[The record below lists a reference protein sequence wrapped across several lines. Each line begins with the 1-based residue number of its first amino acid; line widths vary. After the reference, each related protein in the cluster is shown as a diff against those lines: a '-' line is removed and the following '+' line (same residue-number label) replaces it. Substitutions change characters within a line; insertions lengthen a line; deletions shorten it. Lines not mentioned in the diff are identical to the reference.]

1 MYDHDR
7 PRTLV
12 ALREAT
18 EGYARSL
25 NEKRLLRELAEY
37 LRSIVKPMD
46 PYSAKTYCVALDLLL
61 TAPTLVEA
69 VCLTKER
76 WPA

>member
-1 MYDHDR
+1 
-7 PRTLV
+7 
-12 ALREAT
+12 
-18 EGYARSL
+18 
-25 NEKRLLRELAEY
+25 
-37 LRSIVKPMD
+37 MD